1 MADNMEDMEEIVQ
14 DFLVEAEELL
24 EELDEDLVRL
34 EGSSDD
40 TDLLNKIFRAFHT
53 IKGSSSFLG
62 FETLTHLTH
71 RLEDV
76 LNKLR
81 KFELELSGDLMD
93 AILAG
98 VDKAKTIIT
107 AIKENEDPEIID
119 VEDNIAALSRFL
131 EEPQEDISEEEL
143 VKAQEE
149 EIEEEEQLSESDD
162 TEKQSEKEVHIEK
175 EDLEETKEQDS
186 YKELPEDTKKQKK
199 SDDEIEAEIQRLL
212 SQRMDEDKKKRQQ
225 KKQQEKQKQEED
237 RKEEDKQTQTQQQP
251 AQETKQ
257 KAQKQQTKPKPIIEQ
272 SIRVDVT
279 RLDDLMNLVG
289 ELVLGKN
296 RLASVAQKA
305 EEKFEGDDIV
315 EELSGVA
322 SQITLVT
329 TDLQMGVMKTRMVQV
344 GKVFNKFPRVVR
356 DISKELN
363 KEVELIIEGAETE
376 LDKSVVEEINDPL
389 VHIIRNAVDHGIES
403 KEERKEKG
411 KPPKG
416 RVVLSAYHEGNYII
430 IKTTDDGAG
439 MDPAVL
445 KQKAL
450 EKGLITQT
458 ESRQMSNE
466 EAFALIFK
474 PGFSTSKTV
483 SNISGRGVG
492 MDVVKTNIEKLNG
505 TIEVKSE
512 IGKGSEIVLKIPLTL
527 AIIQALL
534 VKVTKEFFA
543 IPLVSVVETV
553 RINKDDINKVENRDV
568 LRLRDSIIPLV
579 YLGDALG
586 IGKNK
591 KTIDSK
597 EIYVVVVS
605 VAEKKIGLVVDK
617 LIGREE
623 IVIKSLG
630 SYLINI
636 KSISGATIMGDG
648 SVTLILDIPSIV
660 SEASNVETNIEDH
673 FAERAIELKTKPI
686 CLIISSDDDVKK
698 HIGGYML
705 EAGFEIYEASNDKE
719 GLDIASENVID
730 VIFTDLN
737 IPINGGYSFAKDI
750 MSFPLYRDVIVI
762 GVSTDGTFDKE
773 KAKESMIKDVVFYPV
788 TIKDMD
794 SVMDIISKRIKV
806 A

>member
-1 MADNMEDMEEIVQ
+1 MAENAEEMEEIIQ
-14 DFLVEAEELL
+14 DFLIEADELL
-24 EELDEDLVRL
+24 EELDEDLIKL
-34 EGSSDD
+34 ENSSQD

-62 FETLTHLTH
+62 FEKLTQLTHK
-71 RLEDV
+71 LEDV

-81 KFELELSGDLMD
+81 KFELELNSELMD

-98 VDKAKTIIT
+98 VDKAKTMVEI
-107 AIKENEDPEIID
+107 IKENGDPESID
-119 VEDNIAALSRFL
+119 IEENINTLSKFL
-131 EEPQEDISEEEL
+131 EEQQEELGEEEL
-143 VKAQEE
+143 LKMQQEE
-149 EIEEEEQLSESDD
+149 MKAEEQLKNMENEEYNTLNESQRNKESGELEGSEN
-162 TEKQSEKEVHIEK
+162 EVL
-175 EDLEETKEQDS
+175 D
-186 YKELPEDTKKQKK
+186 KK
-199 SDDEIEAEIQRLL
+199 SDKEIENEIQRLL
-212 SQRMDEDKKKRQQ
+212 SQRMEEDKKRRQ
-225 KKQQEKQKQEED
+225 KKKQEE
-237 RKEEDKQTQTQQQP
+237 Q
-251 AQETKQ
+251 KQ
-257 KAQKQQTKPKPIIEQ
+257 KDLQIEETHQKAASVEQKIEEKSKTQHLKPAKKNKSLAEQT
-272 SIRVDVT
+272 IRVDVE

-296 RLASVAQKA
+296 RLISVASKA
-305 EEKFEGDDIV
+305 EDKFEGDDIV

-389 VHIIRNAVDHGIES
+389 VHIIRNAVDHGIEF
-403 KEERKEKG
+403 KEERIKKG
-411 KPPKG
+411 KPAKG
-416 RVVLSAYHEGNYII
+416 KVVLSAYHEGNYII

-439 MDPAVL
+439 MDPDIL

-450 EKGLITQT
+450 EKGLITEA
-458 ESRQMSNE
+458 ESRQMSKE

-474 PGFSTSKTV
+474 PGFSTSQAV

-505 TIEVKSE
+505 TIEIKSE
-512 IGKGSEIVLKIPLTL
+512 VGKGSEVILKIPLTL

-534 VKVTKEFFA
+534 VKITKEFFA
-543 IPLVSVVETV
+543 IPLVNVVETV
-553 RINKDDINKVENRDV
+553 RISKEDINRVENRDV
-568 LRLRDSIIPLV
+568 LRLRNIIIPLV
-579 YLGDALG
+579 YLGDTLG

-597 EIYVVVVS
+597 EIYVVIVA

-630 SYLINI
+630 SYLSNI

-648 SVTLILDIPSIV
+648 SVTLILDIPSV
-660 SEASNVETNIEDH
+660 VEETVNVETNIEDH
-673 FAERAIELKTKPI
+673 FSDLAVLNKENPL
-686 CLIISSDDDVKK
+686 CLVLSANKETRES
-698 HIGGYML
+698 IGQYMK
-705 EAGFEIYEASNDKE
+705 EAGFEICEALNDKE
-719 GLDIASENVID
+719 ALDVASENIVD
-730 VIFTDLN
+730 VIFTDLD
-737 IPINGGYSFAKDI
+737 IPINDGYNFAKIVRD
-750 MSFPLYRDVIVI
+750 FPVYKDVPVI
-762 GVSTDGTFDKE
+762 GISEDGIFDKE
-773 KAKESMIKDVVFYPV
+773 KVKESAINSVIFSPITVKD
-788 TIKDMD
+788 ID
-794 SVMDIISKRIKV
+794 SVMDIISKKIKV

>member
-1 MADNMEDMEEIVQ
+1 MAENAEEMEEIIQ
-14 DFLVEAEELL
+14 DFLIEADELL
-24 EELDEDLVRL
+24 EELDEDLVKL
-34 EGSSDD
+34 ENSSQD

-62 FETLTHLTH
+62 FEKLTQLTH

-81 KFELELSGDLMD
+81 KFEIELNSELMD

-98 VDKAKTIIT
+98 VDKAKTIINIIEDNGDPESVDT
-107 AIKENEDPEIID
+107 KENIDALNIFLDESEKLKEKDLLELQQDEMMAEEQLKETENKEEDSIFNEFKENQ
-119 VEDNIAALSRFL
+119 EDGEL
-131 EEPQEDISEEEL
+131 EESESETL
-143 VKAQEE
+143 NKKSDE
-149 EIEEEEQLSESDD
+149 EIED
-162 TEKQSEKEVHIEK
+162 
-175 EDLEETKEQDS
+175 
-186 YKELPEDTKKQKK
+186 
-199 SDDEIEAEIQRLL
+199 EIQRLL
-212 SQRMDEDKKKRQQ
+212 AQRM
-225 KKQQEKQKQEED
+225 EED
-237 RKEEDKQTQTQQQP
+237 RQKRQKK
-251 AQETKQ
+251 KQ
-257 KAQKQQTKPKPIIEQ
+257 KETETEISTKPITKEGTRIQQVREGKKTEEAKKSRSLVEQ
-272 SIRVDVT
+272 TIRVDVA

-296 RLASVAQKA
+296 RLVSVASKA
-305 EEKFEGDDIV
+305 EDKFEGDDIV

-344 GKVFNKFPRVVR
+344 GKVFNKFPRIVR

-389 VHIIRNAVDHGIES
+389 VHIIRNAVDHGIEC
-403 KEERKEKG
+403 KEERIKKG
-411 KPPKG
+411 KPSKG
-416 RVVLSAYHEGNYII
+416 RIVLSAYHEGNYIV

-439 MDPAVL
+439 MDADIL

-450 EKGLITQT
+450 EKGLITEA
-458 ESRQMSNE
+458 ESRQITKE

-474 PGFSTSKTV
+474 PGFSTSQAV

-505 TIEVKSE
+505 AIEIKSE
-512 IGKGSEIVLKIPLTL
+512 IGRGSEIILKIPLTL

-534 VKVTKEFFA
+534 VKITKEFFA
-543 IPLVSVVETV
+543 IPLVNVVETV
-553 RINKDDINKVENRDV
+553 RIGKEDINKVENRDV
-568 LRLRDSIIPLV
+568 LRLRNIIIPLV
-579 YLGDALG
+579 YLGDTLG

-597 EIYVVVVS
+597 DIYVVIVA

-630 SYLINI
+630 SYLSNI

-648 SVTLILDIPSIV
+648 SVTLILDIPSVVGETVNV
-660 SEASNVETNIEDH
+660 STNIEEH
-673 FAERAIELKTKPI
+673 FSDLAVSNKENPL
-686 CLIISSDDDVKK
+686 CLILSTNKETRGA
-698 HIGGYML
+698 IGQYMK
-705 EAGFEIYEASNDKE
+705 EAGFEIYEALNDKE
-719 GLDIASENVID
+719 ALDIASENIVD

-737 IPINGGYSFAKDI
+737 IPINDGYNFAKTIRD
-750 MSFPLYRDVIVI
+750 FPAYRDISVI
-762 GVSTDGTFDKE
+762 GISEDGTFDKE
-773 KAKESMIKDVVFYPV
+773 KVKESAIDKVIFTPVSVKDADAVVG
-788 TIKDMD
+788 
-794 SVMDIISKRIKV
+794 IISKKIKV

>member
-1 MADNMEDMEEIVQ
+1 MSDSMEEMEEIVQ
-14 DFLVEAEELL
+14 DFLLEAEELL
-24 EELDEDLVRL
+24 EELDEDLVKL
-34 EGSSDD
+34 ENSSDD
-40 TDLLNKIFRAFHT
+40 SDLLNKIFRAFHT
-53 IKGSSSFLG
+53 IKGSASFLG

-81 KFELELSGDLMD
+81 KFELNLSSELMD

-98 VDKAKTIIT
+98 VDKAKEIIEE
-107 AIKENEDPEIID
+107 IKSKGDPEAID
-119 VEDNIAALSRFL
+119 VEDNIKALNKFL
-131 EEPQEDISEEEL
+131 EEPQDEPLSDEEIIKE
-143 VKAQEE
+143 QEE
-149 EIEEEEQLSESDD
+149 EIKEEEQLKGLGETEEQQIDD
-162 TEKQSEKEVHIEK
+162 EDQSNGREK
-175 EDLEETKEQDS
+175 
-186 YKELPEDTKKQKK
+186 KK

-212 SQRMDEDKKKRQQ
+212 QQRMEEDKKKRQQ
-225 KKQQEKQKQEED
+225 KKQKQQEEQKSSTSEDDNKKQSKVQKQEITQ
-237 RKEEDKQTQTQQQP
+237 KSDKPAVTKKSKPVVEQT
-251 AQETKQ
+251 
-257 KAQKQQTKPKPIIEQ
+257 
-272 SIRVDVT
+272 IRVDVT

-296 RLASVAQKA
+296 RLSSVAQKA

-315 EELSGVA
+315 EELAGVA

-389 VHIIRNAVDHGIES
+389 VHIIRNAIDHGIEP
-403 KEERKEKG
+403 KEQRLELGKPSKG
-411 KPPKG
+411 KI
-416 RVVLSAYHEGNYII
+416 VLSAYHEGNYII
-430 IKTTDDGAG
+430 IKTTDDGGG
-439 MDPAVL
+439 MDPEVL
-445 KQKAL
+445 KKKAL
-450 EKGLITQT
+450 EKGIITET
-458 ESRQMSNE
+458 EARQMSKE
-466 EAFALIFK
+466 EAFGLIFK
-474 PGFSTSKTV
+474 PGFSTAQKV

-505 TIEVKSE
+505 TIEVQSE
-512 IGKGSEIVLKIPLTL
+512 IHKGTTIMLKIPLTL

-553 RINKDDINKVENRDV
+553 RITKDEINKVENRDV

-586 IGKNK
+586 IGVNK
-591 KTIDSK
+591 RTIDSR
-597 EIYVVVVS
+597 EIYVVVVA

-630 SYLINI
+630 NYLVNI

-660 SEASNVETNIEDH
+660 NEASNVKTNVEDH
-673 FAERAIELKTKPI
+673 FADKAIGLKKKPS
-686 CLIISSDDDVKK
+686 CLIISSKDEIK
-698 HIGGYML
+698 HSISEYMK
-705 EAGFEIYEASNDKE
+705 EAGFDIYKASNDKE
-719 GLDIASENVID
+719 GLDIASENAVD
-730 VIFTDLN
+730 VIFTDLD
-737 IPINGGYSFAKDI
+737 IPINDGYNFAKLVRT
-750 MSFPLYRDVIVI
+750 FPAYKNAFVI

-773 KAKESMIKDVVFYPV
+773 KVKEALINEVIFHPI
-788 TIKDMD
+788 TIKDID
-794 SVMDIISKRIKV
+794 AVMDIVSKRIKLS
-806 A
+806 